1 MRIDPLMVERKSHRG
16 IEGVT
21 IAVVLAAITAAHY
34 LTPPDYPLLHDIY
47 RRLYYVPIVWSAI
60 RFGLKGGLIVS
71 ATASLVFLPHIFHRW
86 GTIPLMMHDALF
98 EILLYNAIATVTG
111 LLANLERHHRLR
123 LEQANIALV
132 RADQMKQ
139 LGEIAAG
146 MAHEIRN
153 PLASLRGGVELLG
166 KESASVEDRAEV
178 TGLLVPEIERI
189 ERAIK
194 SFLAFARPE
203 EASMQPVDIGR
214 IATDVHEL
222 LKKSTGNGVELTL
235 EIDPDLPGMKADPSQ
250 MRSVLMNLT
259 LNAIAACEGR
269 ENGGRVD
276 VQLRR
281 KAGDVAIRVSDN
293 GKGIPE
299 NLKDQIYEPFFTTR
313 KDGLGLGLAIVK
325 RIVDYHGGK
334 IQLKSKPEEGTTFEV
349 TLKGDGK

>member
-1 MRIDPLMVERKSHRG
+1 
-16 IEGVT
+16 
-21 IAVVLAAITAAHY
+21 
-34 LTPPDYPLLHDIY
+34 
-47 RRLYYVPIVWSAI
+47 
-60 RFGLKGGLIVS
+60 
-71 ATASLVFLPHIFHRW
+71 
-86 GTIPLMMHDALF
+86 
-98 EILLYNAIATVTG
+98 
-111 LLANLERHHRLR
+111 
-123 LEQANIALV
+123 
-132 RADQMKQ
+132 
-139 LGEIAAG
+139 
-146 MAHEIRN
+146 
-153 PLASLRGGVELLG
+153 
-166 KESASVEDRAEV
+166 
-178 TGLLVPEIERI
+178 
-189 ERAIK
+189 
-194 SFLAFARPE
+194 
-203 EASMQPVDIGR
+203 MQPVDIGR

-281 KAGDVAIRVSDN
+281 KARDVAIRVSDN

-325 RIVDYHGGK
+325 RIVDYQGGK
-334 IQLKSKPEEGTTFEV
+334 IQLRSKPEEGTTFEV